1 MLGAADRSELVG
13 RSPLAGPRA
22 AVGAWWKR
30 RDLVVQFTLRD
41 IRLRTRG
48 TALGFLWSFLQPL
61 LLLSVF
67 TVVFSV
73 VLKIRWT
80 DMVNEPTKV
89 FALKLYAG
97 FLIYEVVASSM
108 STAPD
113 LVVSNSN
120 LVKKVVFPLAV
131 LPLSSVLAASF
142 FGLANLLV
150 LLVATLALTGSLPL
164 TAVWAP
170 LTAAPVIALA
180 YGVSS
185 FVAAI
190 GVYVRDVRPF
200 VASFLVLVLMYC
212 SPIFY
217 PLDRVPEQLQIILQ
231 LNPLTPII
239 EQTRGALWGSAPDL
253 GRWTLSAGVCVVLAA
268 GGHLVFRALKEGF
281 ADAL

>member
-1 MLGAADRSELVG
+1 MLGTVDQPGVIARVL
-13 RSPLAGPRA
+13 PAGLREILR
-22 AVGAWWKR
+22 AWWTR

-73 VLKIRWT
+73 VLKVRWT
-80 DMVNEPTKV
+80 DMVDEPTKV

-97 FLIYEVVASSM
+97 FLLYEVVGSSM
-108 STAPD
+108 SSAPN
-113 LVVSNSN
+113 LLVSNSN
-120 LVKKVVFPLAV
+120 LVKKVVFPLSV
-131 LPLSSVLAASF
+131 LPLSNVLAAGF
-142 FGLANLLV
+142 FGLANLFV
-150 LLVATLALTGSLPL
+150 LIVATLALTGSLPV
-164 TAVWAP
+164 TAIWAP
-170 LTAAPVIALA
+170 LTAAPVVALA

-185 FVAAI
+185 FVSSI
-190 GVYVRDVRPF
+190 SVYVRDMRPF

-217 PLDRVPEQLQIILQ
+217 PLDRVPENLRLVLQF
-231 LNPLTPII
+231 NPLTPII
-239 EQTRGALWGSAPDL
+239 EQTRGALWGVAPDPGQL
-253 GRWTLSAGVCVVLAA
+253 ALSAGVCVVLAVV
-268 GGHLVFRALKEGF
+268 GHLVFRSLKEGF